1 MKQLWLFNLGILYV
15 VKSDRKFLSVEGLER
30 SLDLL
35 DTVRLKQVIHL
46 INNDNLLLELFNLN
60 LILSIKLKVLE
71 INNKY

>member
-35 DTVRLKQVIHL
+35 DTVKLKQVIHM
-46 INNDNLLLELFNLN
+46 INNDNLLLE
-60 LILSIKLKVLE
+60 
-71 INNKY
+71 